1 VNPARIVK
9 SVLGAFVFLTVVP
22 CAVATWGM
30 ATAVADHRR
39 NIAKGMRWE

>member
-1 VNPARIVK
+1 MSTARILK
-9 SVLGAFVFLTVVP
+9 SVAGAFVFLTVIP

-30 ATAVADHRR
+30 ATAIVDHRR